1 MKLAG
6 YDDISITAF
15 NGVPI
20 TTIHQQVDEMGARVV
35 EQLLYIMRQDKVEQ
49 NIVKVPVY
57 LVPREST
64 RGTTE

>member
-1 MKLAG
+1 
-6 YDDISITAF
+6 
-15 NGVPI
+15 
-20 TTIHQQVDEMGARVV
+20 MGARVV
-35 EQLLYIMRQDKVEQ
+35 EQLLKIMRQDKVEQ